1 MAQLWGAS
9 GSRVIVPPP
18 ATLNARVML
27 MRKVLTWMV
36 IAVSAVIPLWG
47 ADWPTHSGDNQRSAW
62 QRDETRIT
70 KATVKNLQLLWKI
83 KLDTKQ
89 RSAYSLFGPLILERA
104 ITDRG

>member
-70 KATVKNLQLLWKI
+70 KDTVENLQLLWKI
-83 KLDTKQ
+83 RLDTNQ
-89 RSAYSLFGPLILERA
+89 RSVYSLFGPLIPRLA
-104 ITDRG
+104 LT

>member
-27 MRKVLTWMV
+27 MRKVMTWTV

-47 ADWPTHSGDNQRSAW
+47 ADWPTHSGDNQRAAW

-70 KATVKNLQLLWKI
+70 KDTVKNLQLLWKI
-83 KLDTKQ
+83 RLDTKQ
-89 RSAYSLFGPLILERA
+89 RSVYSLFGPLILERA